1 MDRKNMVFIMAT
13 TQITILLSLSL
24 IGCAT
29 QKYTP
34 ILQGGQER
42 GLEVLS
48 KTIKLASTKFIQ
60 IPGPNPL
67 LTPSQSG
74 WDGMYNE
81 VADVFKDDET
91 YYLYYHGSEGGYQVG
106 VATADHP
113 LGPWTKYE
121 KNPILKVGSKDDWEA
136 IHVACAFVLK
146 EGPDKYYMWYS
157 GMKTESEEGEDIW
170 GIGLATASH
179 PLGPWTKYEKNPI
192 MTHFG
197 YVGGVV
203 KHKGQYY
210 LYTAYPIGSTGV
222 DYSPMSLAIADK
234 PEGPYVEYEGNPI
247 LKPDEWGSWDDGGF
261 SEAEV
266 YYHDGVFHMFYG
278 GTKLNPVRILS
289 RESIGYA
296 YSFDGIHFTKYS
308 DNPVAICEMQPG
320 GAAFSEVHA
329 YQEGSLIY
337 LFHTLRYEGRQGH
350 EDIGVQVL
358 AKQSPFKLRMPLLI
372 QDSLKSGTTSLLSA
386 CKPLCLDNI
395 TSLSLTVEL
404 KYGTDAL
411 PVEIHVKSSYDG
423 LTYDTVDKH
432 VFVISTFPG
441 EKVQQTFDLVPNV
454 KYLKVQV
461 ENPSDTDAATDL
473 SVYATVGG

>member
-1 MDRKNMVFIMAT
+1 MSR
-13 TQITILLSLSL
+13 QIGLCIGVLTGVL
-24 IGCAT
+24 IAYCPAAFG
-29 QKYTP
+29 QGR
-34 ILQGGQER
+34 GGQER

-48 KTIKLASTKFIQ
+48 KTMQMSSTEFIQ
-60 IPGPNPL
+60 VPGPNPL
-67 LTPSQSG
+67 LTPSPSG
-74 WDGMYNE
+74 WDVMYNE
-81 VADVFKDDET
+81 TADIFKDDET
-91 YYLYYHGSEGGYQVG
+91 YYLYYHGYDDGYQVG

-121 KNPILKVGSKDDWEA
+121 KNPILKLGAKDSWED

-146 EGPDKYYMWYS
+146 EGPDKYFMWYS
-157 GMKTESEEGEDIW
+157 GMKKDDEGETW

-192 MTHFG
+192 MAHFG

-203 KHKGQYY
+203 KYKGQYY
-210 LYTAYPIGSTGV
+210 LYTAHPIGSTGV

-234 PEGPYVEYEGNPI
+234 PEGPYTEYEGNPI

-278 GTKLNPVRILS
+278 GTKLNPIRIRS

-296 YSFDGIHFTKYS
+296 YSFDGIHFTKYAN
-308 DNPVAICEMQPG
+308 NPVAICEMQPG
-320 GAAFSEVHA
+320 GEAFSEIHA
-329 YQEGSLIY
+329 HQEGSLIY

-358 AKQSPFKLRMPLLI
+358 ATQRPFKLRMPLLI
-372 QDSLKSGTTSLLSA
+372 QDSLAPGATSPLDA
-386 CKPLCLDNI
+386 CKPLCLDKI
-395 TSLSLTVEL
+395 TSTALTCEL
-404 KYGTDAL
+404 TYGARGV
-411 PVEIHVKSSYDG
+411 PIQVHVKSSYDG
-423 LTYDTVDKH
+423 LTYDTVAKH
-432 VFVISTFPG
+432 LFVISSVVPG
-441 EKVQQTFDLVPNV
+441 EKVRQTFDLTPNV

-461 ENPSDTDAATDL
+461 ENPSDTDAVADV